1 MEERMKEKCYV
12 IHKILQQASFHK
24 LCVLNY
30 MCTKFGRNIVREVLP

>member
-30 MCTKFGRNIVREVLP
+30 MSVPNLAET